1 MRIFLL
7 SVCLMVLITGSD
19 LAIEPE
25 DVINGHV
32 WLFDG
37 GGTEDSS
44 VNNLNGS
51 VIGAP
56 KTAGGINGDALEFD
70 GIADG
75 VHIPDSAMI
84 NITSGPWSNRTVMAV
99 FNCADVSKPDKQ
111 TIFEEGGRTRGI
123 VIYVF
128 DGELYGGAWNRDAT
142 QIDWNGTWI
151 STPIKSD
158 RWYSVAVV
166 IRDGTNKVEDE
177 KFEMWLDGNLRGKEP
192 GGQIYNHSNDN
203 SIGYTKEN
211 TVFHDEGGSGDGWY
225 FEGSIDEVWVVNEA
239 LEKDD
244 LTLIQLGVEPTS
256 KLTTAWGTIK
266 T

>member
-1 MRIFLL
+1 MIVIAGL
-7 SVCLMVLITGSD
+7 S

-25 DVINGHV
+25 DVLSGHV

-44 VNNLNGS
+44 VNNLTGNI
-51 VIGAP
+51 IGAP
-56 KTAGGINGDALEFD
+56 QTVIGINGDALEFNGIGD
-70 GIADG
+70 GI
-75 VHIPDSAMI
+75 HIPDSAMI
-84 NITSGPWSNRTVMAV
+84 NITSGPWPNRTVMAV

-128 DGELYGGAWNRDAT
+128 EGELYVGAWNRAEYN
-142 QIDWNGTWI
+142 WNGAWI
-151 STPIKSD
+151 STPIKSN
-158 RWYSVAVV
+158 RWYSVALV
-166 IRDGTNKVEDE
+166 IRDAGEAVEPD
-177 KFEMWLDGNLRGKEP
+177 KFEMWLDGNLIGKEP
-192 GGQIYNHSNDN
+192 GGQIHNHSNDN

-211 TVFHDEGGSGDGWY
+211 AVFHDEGGSGNGWY

-244 LTLIQLGVEPTS
+244 LTLIQLGVEPVG
-256 KLTTAWGTIK
+256 KLTAAWGTIK
-266 T
+266 TQP